1 MKKSIYILIALLFG
15 IEVVTASCSP
25 REDIESK
32 PVLARLL
39 YQEDLRTFTVPG
51 FLVRYAMLVS
61 EDTRRVRPALKGVN
75 SFTISISE
83 DVKDSRSVFTRIN
96 SGLNKRNYINIME
109 VIDNES
115 RITVKALEH
124 KGRIR
129 EMVVL
134 IDDKS
139 SIVCFSMRGRI
150 DPANF
155 LKFVETVTNEK
166 ASKRV

>member
-1 MKKSIYILIALLFG
+1 MKKSIYILIALLLG
-15 IEVVTASCSP
+15 LEVVTASCTA
-25 REDIESK
+25 REEFETK

-83 DVKDSRSVFTRIN
+83 DVKDSQSVFSRIN
-96 SGLNKRNYINIME
+96 AGLNRRNYINIME
-109 VIDNES
+109 IIDNES

-155 LKFVETVTNEK
+155 LKFVETITSERET
-166 ASKRV
+166 KRV